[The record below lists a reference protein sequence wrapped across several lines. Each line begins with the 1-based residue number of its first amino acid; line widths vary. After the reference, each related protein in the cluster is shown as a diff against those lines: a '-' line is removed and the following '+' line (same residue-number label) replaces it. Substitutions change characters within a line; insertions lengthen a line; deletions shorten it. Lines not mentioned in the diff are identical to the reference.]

1 MSQRSISANHF
12 KIALFFSLIFLN
24 NNKVFVSFRLSET
37 HNTVATPSVSDQ
49 SQFEFSNYND
59 MDTDLNEL

>member
-12 KIALFFSLIFLN
+12 KIALFFSLIFLNN

-49 SQFEFSNYND
+49 SQFVSNYND